1 MTRSTSNSRAESIT
15 SHEPQYKSKVGSCL
29 YRCSLF
35 FSFQLFF
42 LSLYHFFRRNV
53 HNFGSYHFPLLRDRM
68 RPLASSQFPAG
79 LSFADRLNFS
89 KFQNSTP
96 MTYKMFLSNKF
107 DKPICFSIQLF
118 SKLTMN
124 VVTDILSIYIAL
136 WTSNFR

>member
-1 MTRSTSNSRAESIT
+1 
-15 SHEPQYKSKVGSCL
+15 
-29 YRCSLF
+29 
-35 FSFQLFF
+35 
-42 LSLYHFFRRNV
+42 
-53 HNFGSYHFPLLRDRM
+53 
-68 RPLASSQFPAG
+68 
-79 LSFADRLNFS
+79 
-89 KFQNSTP
+89 